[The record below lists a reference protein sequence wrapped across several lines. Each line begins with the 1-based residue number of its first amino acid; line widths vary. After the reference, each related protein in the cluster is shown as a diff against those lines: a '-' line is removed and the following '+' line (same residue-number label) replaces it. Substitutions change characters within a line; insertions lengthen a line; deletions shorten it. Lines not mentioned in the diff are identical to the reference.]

1 MTSSADRVSSSLQMG
16 DTTDD
21 DKPCG
26 QDVHQLEGILAKL
39 LHSGDADTTCVLFDP
54 LGKDCSEFS
63 SSGAPEIKIG
73 SA

>member
-39 LHSGDADTTCVLFDP
+39 LHSGDADSLTPQAQKTRGGSRNVEGGVLIVADAGP
-54 LGKDCSEFS
+54 
-63 SSGAPEIKIG
+63 
-73 SA
+73 